1 MPRRVCAQHIA
12 GRMAFAAMGE
22 SGVDHCPPQEPALAK
37 AGEVWSE
44 EHARW
49 QKRDLSAK
57 RYVYC
62 WADGIHLEARLE
74 EQAQCILVIIGT
86 TPEGRK
92 ELVGF
97 TDGIRES
104 SQSWRDLLLD
114 FEASRPDNGAADSG
128 RGWRARV
135 LEGPRRGVADD

>member
-1 MPRRVCAQHIA
+1 M
-12 GRMAFAAMGE
+12 
-22 SGVDHCPPQEPALAK
+22 
-37 AGEVWSE
+37 WTE

-74 EQAQCILVIIGT
+74 EQAQCIRSSA
-86 TPEGRK
+86 TPEGKK

-97 TDGIRES
+97 TDGMRES
-104 SQSWRDLLLD
+104 SQSQRDLLLD
-114 FEASRPDNGAADSG
+114 FK
-128 RGWRARV
+128 
-135 LEGPRRGVADD
+135 RRGR